1 MFKIFRFAG
10 KLPNLE
16 NLIVATEEA
25 LYTLVLH
32 DQPQGTKRKS
42 QLLSSTYSNLSVL
55 SCEKPGLLR
64 HHERKYKQKNHLPTT
79 YNRITR
85 IEQTLNGHP
94 SPTEVFIKDRV

>member
-55 SCEKPGLLR
+55 SCENR
-64 HHERKYKQKNHLPTT
+64 HHERKYKQKYHLPTT

-94 SPTEVFIKDRV
+94 SPTKVFIKDRV